1 MSSKSVGRRGLDE
14 GDVEGRCDKNSMSP
28 NCVALYG
35 PGDDYVRITPDG
47 FWRWFKARPRKV
59 GSAQPEKGG
68 AKWHRPPHAIRQG
81 KSQILASECQH
92 RVTKMPEKSRGRK
105 ALRGGARMASAAD
118 TKKQVAFEAEQM
130 DLDEKF
136 EQLKAPL
143 FKGKKLDD
151 PIKSPLVSLP
161 VHPSKCPKTLSNYRI
176 NGNYCLLFSK
186 SKAL

>member
-1 MSSKSVGRRGLDE
+1 MSSKSVGRRGLDD

-28 NCVALYG
+28 NGVALYS
-35 PGDDYVRITPDG
+35 PGDNYVRITPDG
-47 FWRWFKARPRKV
+47 FWRWFKARRESRI
-59 GSAQPEKGG
+59 SATKNGG
-68 AKWHRPPHAIRQG
+68 AKRHRPPHAIRRG
-81 KSQILASECQH
+81 KSQILLSQCQH

-105 ALRGGARMASAAD
+105 ALRGSARMASAAD

-161 VHPSKCPKTLSNYRI
+161 VHPSKCPRTFI
-176 NGNYCLLFSK
+176 
-186 SKAL
+186 

>member
-1 MSSKSVGRRGLDE
+1 MVQGSRISAT
-14 GDVEGRCDKNSMSP
+14 KNS
-28 NCVALYG
+28 G
-35 PGDDYVRITPDG
+35 PKR
-47 FWRWFKARPRKV
+47 
-59 GSAQPEKGG
+59 
-68 AKWHRPPHAIRQG
+68 HRPPDA
-81 KSQILASECQH
+81 ILAKVADLAAASVN
-92 RVTKMPEKSRGRK
+92 RVTEMPEKSRGRK

-118 TKKQVAFEAEQM
+118 TKTQVAFEAEQM

-161 VHPSKCPKTLSNYRI
+161 VLPPKCTRTSSNYRI
-176 NGNYCLLFSK
+176 NGNCCLLFSK